1 MLNSYFSA
9 AEAISLLFY
18 PYAEVVV
25 HDLSTGLIAA
35 IYNNFSKRKIG
46 DESLLDEIKGDG
58 EFPNVFPVYL
68 KTNWDGRKI
77 KSISST
83 LRHKGKA
90 IGLLCI
96 NLDLSKW
103 EECFQFLGSWLNTAT
118 KSQPA
123 ELFKDDWREKINSY
137 VSDYLAKEGT
147 TLKFLNKK
155 KKIALLLA
163 LHKEGAFKAKN
174 AAVYVA
180 DVLDLSRATIYNY
193 LKVKSHKVK
202 SND

>member
-1 MLNSYFSA
+1 MSCLNQYFST
-9 AEAISLLFY
+9 AEAISLLFC
-18 PYAEVVV
+18 PYAEIVL
-25 HDLSTGLIAA
+25 HDLNSGLIVA
-35 IYNNFSKRKIG
+35 IYNNFSKRKVG
-46 DESLLDEIKGDG
+46 DESLLEEIEDYN
-58 EFPNVFPVYL
+58 EFPNVFPIYL

-83 LRHKGKA
+83 LRDKKGKA

-103 EECFQFLGSWLNTAT
+103 EECYQFLGTWLNNVT
-118 KSQPA
+118 QPPPP

-137 VSDYLAKEGT
+137 VSAYLTREGMS
-147 TLKFLNKK
+147 LKLLDKQKK
-155 KKIALLLA
+155 KNLVLA

-174 AAVYVA
+174 SAHYIA

-193 LKVKSHKVK
+193 LKVNKH
-202 SND
+202 D

>member
-1 MLNSYFSA
+1 MSCLDAYFST

-18 PYAEVVV
+18 PHVEVVI
-25 HDLSTGLIAA
+25 HDLNAGLIAA

-46 DESLLDEIKGDG
+46 DESLLEEIEGYST
-58 EFPNVFPVYL
+58 FPNVFPAYL

-83 LRHKGKA
+83 LRDKTGKA

-103 EECFQFLGSWLNTAT
+103 EEFQHFLGTWLNNVTQP
-118 KSQPA
+118 QPA

-137 VSDYLAKEGT
+137 VSASLAREGT
-147 TLKFLNKK
+147 SLKLLSKEKK
-155 KKIALLLA
+155 KALVLA
-163 LHKEGAFKAKN
+163 LYNEGAFKAKN
-174 AAVYVA
+174 AAHYVSE
-180 DVLDLSRATIYNY
+180 VLDLSRATIYNY
-193 LKVKSHKVK
+193 LKACNH
-202 SND
+202 D

>member
-1 MLNSYFSA
+1 MSYLNAYFST
-9 AEAISLLFY
+9 AEAVSILLS
-18 PYAEVVV
+18 PHAEVVL
-25 HDLSTGLIAA
+25 HDLKTGLITA

-46 DESLLDEIKGDG
+46 DESLLEELKDYD

-83 LRHKGKA
+83 LRDKKGKA

-103 EECFQFLGSWLNTAT
+103 DECYQFLGTWLNNMT
-118 KSQPA
+118 QPPPP

-137 VSDYLAKEGT
+137 VSAYLAREGT
-147 TLKFLNKK
+147 SLKLLDKEKK
-155 KKIALLLA
+155 KNLVLA
-163 LHKEGAFKAKN
+163 LHREGAFKAKN
-174 AAVYVA
+174 SAHYIA

-193 LKVKSHKVK
+193 LKVNKH
-202 SND
+202 D

>member
-1 MLNSYFSA
+1 MTCLSSYFST

-18 PYAEVVV
+18 PHAEVVL
-25 HDLSTGLIAA
+25 HDLNSGHIAA

-46 DESLLDEIKGDG
+46 DESLLEEIEDCK

-68 KTNWDGRKI
+68 KTNCDGRKI

-83 LRHKGKA
+83 LRDRKGKA

-103 EECFQFLGSWLNTAT
+103 EELHHFLGGWLNNVTQ
-118 KSQPA
+118 SQPA

-137 VSDYLAKEGT
+137 VSAYLAREGT
-147 TLKFLNKK
+147 TLKRLNKEK
-155 KKIALLLA
+155 KKALVLA

-174 AAVYVA
+174 AANYVA
-180 DVLDLSRATIYNY
+180 EVLDLSRATIYNY
-193 LKVKSHKVK
+193 LKVNGH
-202 SND
+202 D

>member
-1 MLNSYFSA
+1 MFGLNSYFST

-18 PYAEVVV
+18 PYAEVVL
-25 HDLSTGLIAA
+25 HDLNSGLIAA

-46 DESLLDEIKGDG
+46 DRSLLEEIKDFD

-83 LRHKGKA
+83 LRDKKGKA

-103 EECFQFLGSWLNTAT
+103 DECYQFLGTWLNNLT
-118 KSQPA
+118 QPPPV

-137 VSDYLAKEGT
+137 VSAHLAQEGT
-147 TLKFLNKK
+147 SLKFLDKEKK
-155 KKIALLLA
+155 KNLVLA

-174 AAVYVA
+174 AAHYVA
-180 DVLDLSRATIYNY
+180 DVLGLSRATIYNY
-193 LKVKSHKVK
+193 LKVNNH
-202 SND
+202 D

>member
-1 MLNSYFSA
+1 MSFLNLYFST

-18 PYAEVVV
+18 PHAEVVL
-25 HDLSTGLIAA
+25 HDLNSGLIAA

-46 DESLLDEIKGDG
+46 DESLLEEIEDYD

-83 LRHKGKA
+83 LRDQKGKA

-103 EECFQFLGSWLNTAT
+103 EELHHFLGNWLNNVTR
-118 KSQPA
+118 SQPSK
-123 ELFKDDWREKINSY
+123 LFKDDWREKINSY
-137 VSDYLAKEGT
+137 VSDYLAREGI
-147 TLKFLNKK
+147 TLKLLDKEKK
-155 KKIALLLA
+155 KGLILA
-163 LHKEGAFKAKN
+163 LYKEGAFKAKN
-174 AAVYVA
+174 AAHYIA
-180 DVLDLSRATIYNY
+180 DVLDLS
-193 LKVKSHKVK
+193 
-202 SND
+202 

>member
-1 MLNSYFSA
+1 MSFLNLYFST
-9 AEAISLLFY
+9 AEAISLLLY
-18 PYAEVVV
+18 PHAEVVL
-25 HDLSTGLIAA
+25 HDLNSGLIAA

-46 DESLLDEIKGDG
+46 DESVLEEIQDYN

-83 LRHKGKA
+83 LRDQKGKA

-103 EECFQFLGSWLNTAT
+103 EELHQFLGNWLNNVTQF
-118 KSQPA
+118 QPA

-137 VSDYLAKEGT
+137 VSDYLAREGI
-147 TLKFLNKK
+147 TLKLLDKEKK
-155 KKIALLLA
+155 KGLVLA

-174 AAVYVA
+174 AAHYIA

-193 LKVKSHKVK
+193 LKVTDH
-202 SND
+202 D